1 MTDAAVLLLYQLEDG
16 GLHLRVREDGQL
28 GVSPSNR
35 LSPEQ
40 TRGIRAHKA
49 ELTDLLRL
57 RVQVE
62 RIWPLASRPDSE
74 QPQRAAN
81 EAHDLGDL
89 LVWWEQARPAMIPPI
104 TLAKGVLLTD
114 LDTFARWL
122 KSASKVQACEQL
134 RWLKRAVDER
144 KGNDR
149 G

>member
-1 MTDAAVLLLYQLEDG
+1 MNDQAVNLLYQLEDA

-40 TRGIRAHKA
+40 TKGIRTHKA
-49 ELTDLLRL
+49 DLLDLLRL

-74 QPQRAAN
+74 QPQTPTD
-81 EAHDLGDL
+81 EAHDLGDVL
-89 LVWWEQARPAMIPPI
+89 AWWEQARASLIPPI

-122 KSASKVQACEQL
+122 KSASKAQVCEQL
-134 RWLKRAVDER
+134 RWLKWAVE
-144 KGNDR
+144 KGS
-149 G
+149 GHG